1 MRNFASFLIGLL
13 IIISFL
19 SCKSNK
25 VALEHLEGSWLLLN
39 DKNHHGLEYRRIKN
53 AKSHFGSILNIAKG
67 NTLIDSYAMKCLRG
81 NGQSKLY
88 FQKELGVLIKSRSY

>member
-25 VALEHLEGSWLLLN
+25 VTLEHLEGSWLLLN

-53 AKSHFGSILNIAKG
+53 DNTYFGSILNIAKD
-67 NTLIDSYAMKCLRG
+67 NTLIDSYAMKCLRVK
-81 NGQSKLY
+81 ST
-88 FQKELGVLIKSRSY
+88 IKIIFRRNLEY